1 MTPDVAIVHST
12 RSWAQSLH
20 RFVADHGGA
29 RVRARIVDGR
39 QALDEHYDVL
49 VIDDVTSFL
58 TPRLVADLHRA
69 GRRLLG
75 VHDLLEPAG
84 ADRLRELGVDDV
96 LASNASPEQFVA
108 RIDALVLAGRAD
120 LDQEL
125 AVLSSDAAATA
136 RFDPTATAAATGRPA
151 GKVVAVGGPPGGGGV
166 TETALA
172 VAIGLAADGM
182 RTVLIDLD
190 EVAPAV
196 ATRLGLALH
205 PNLRTAVDVV
215 QHGAG
220 TLVDAIQRGPS
231 GLLLVGG
238 ARHAVDAGT
247 IRPGEVVDVIDDFAR
262 TADCVILDVGHRLE
276 DLGGFGTIGRY
287 ARARA
292 AIERAD
298 TLVGVTAGSPVGV
311 ARLLDWVADVRVI
324 NAAPMHIVL
333 NRLTGGKF
341 QRAELAD
348 EINRTFAPPSLTFVP
363 EDQHVADA
371 AWDGR
376 PVGRGAAAKA
386 WAPLAGQLLSRT
398 VHA

>member
-12 RSWAQSLH
+12 RGWAQLLH

-75 VHDLLEPAG
+75 VYDLIEPTG

-96 LASNASPEQFVA
+96 VASNASPEQFVA

-125 AVLSSDAAATA
+125 AVLSSGTAATA
-136 RFDPTATAAATGRPA
+136 RFEPATAAATSRPA
-151 GKVVAVGGPPGGGGV
+151 GTVIAVGGPPGGGGI

-172 VAIGLAADGM
+172 LALTCAAGAQ

-196 ATRLGLALH
+196 ATRLGLGLH

-215 QHGAG
+215 EHAAG
-220 TLVDAIQRGPS
+220 TLVDAIQRGPQ

-238 ARHAVDAGT
+238 ARHAVGAAV

-262 TADCVILDVGHRLE
+262 TADVVVLDVGHRLE
-276 DLGGFGTIGRY
+276 DLGGFGAVGRY

-292 AIERAD
+292 AIQRAD
-298 TLVGVTAGSPVGV
+298 TLVGVAAGSPVGV
-311 ARLLDWVADVRVI
+311 ARLLDWVADVRVL
-324 NAAPMHIVL
+324 NPAAMHIVL
-333 NRLTGGKF
+333 NRLTGGRF
-341 QRAELAD
+341 QRAEL
-348 EINRTFAPPSLTFVP
+348 EEEVHRTFTPSSLTFVP
-363 EDQHVADA
+363 EDKNVADA

-376 PVGRGAAAKA
+376 PLGRGPAAKA
-386 WAPLAGQLLSRT
+386 WAPLAEHVLRRT
-398 VHA
+398 VDA